1 MSSRVGRKRNAENKG
16 LPARWRHYHGAYY
29 YRVPLGFEAHW
40 DGKRQFH
47 LGSTL
52 AEAYKTW
59 AVRIGA
65 PTAVRT
71 IAHLL
76 DRYALEVVPKKALTN
91 QPQHATWIKQL
102 RAVFGAMPL
111 DALEPQH
118 IYQYVDRR
126 SRKKTSDTG
135 KTTGGRIAAHREVEV
150 LRHAFTKAV
159 EWGYI
164 RAHPFKGEVR
174 LEGEAPRSRYV
185 EDWEVIECLT
195 LGARRRAGSVLA
207 IQAYIRLKLL
217 TGMRRGDL
225 LRLRMVDCREDGI
238 HVTPHKTK
246 QSTGKKVIYNW
257 SPELRAAV
265 ESARAARPLHIAP
278 FLFCDRKGQSYLDE
292 ETGQCHGWKSMWQ
305 RFFDRVLAETKVTE
319 RFSEHDLRAKCA
331 SDAKSLE
338 HARAMLSH
346 ADARTTEAIYRR
358 RPERV
363 DPAR

>member
-29 YRVPLGFEAHW
+29 YRVPAGLEAHW

-59 AVRIGA
+59 AARFGA

-76 DRYALEVVPKKALTN
+76 DRYALEVVPTKALTN

-159 EWGYI
+159 EWGHV

-238 HVTPHKTK
+238 HVTPHKDQAK
-246 QSTGKKVIYNW
+246 HRQEGHLQLV
-257 SPELRAAV
+257 
-265 ESARAARPLHIAP
+265 ARAACRGRKRQGRAATAHRAFFVLRP
-278 FLFCDRKGQSYLDE
+278 
-292 ETGQCHGWKSMWQ
+292 Q
-305 RFFDRVLAETKVTE
+305 RTVLPRRGDWPMSRVE
-319 RFSEHDLRAKCA
+319 
-331 SDAKSLE
+331 
-338 HARAMLSH
+338 
-346 ADARTTEAIYRR
+346 
-358 RPERV
+358 V
-363 DPAR
+363 DVATVL